1 MKRILIGVL
10 ALLLFTG
17 VAGCHQAEAQQPQ
30 QSAYCFDSIRGVGTF
45 DCAAPRVLLASLETG
60 APEMPPAEKEA
71 SEPDLGDALKQ
82 LSMIKT
88 TWKEVG
94 WLAGLTALVTLV
106 ITLTKLKILGEVI
119 RRNKLQWVRP
129 LLAMVLAGLGSAGLG
144 AIAGIDLSWIIVGG
158 LLAGLMSPGLYQFIK
173 AFQAAYSPKK
183 RAELQAKA
191 GP

>member
-1 MKRILIGVL
+1 MRRVLIGVL

-17 VAGCHQAEAQQPQ
+17 AGCSQQAEAQQPP
-30 QSAYCFDSIRGVGTF
+30 QSVLCFDVHGVGTF
-45 DCAAPRVLLASLETG
+45 GCAAPRVLLASLETG
-60 APEMPPAEKEA
+60 APEMPPAEEA
-71 SEPDLGDALKQ
+71 EDEPDIGDVIKQ

-88 TWKEVG
+88 TWKEVS
-94 WLAGLTALVTLV
+94 WLAGLTAMVTLV

-158 LLAGLMSPGLYQFIK
+158 LLAGLMSPGLYQFIE